1 MTPAIPQS
9 SDKAKENGKETL
21 RPLEVLVVT
30 HYFGGHGGGVEKVA
44 ERLLRELAREPA
56 LHFTWAASDCDPAP
70 SFPNFSS
77 LPMRC
82 CNGMEKLLGLP
93 LPLWGPKSLS
103 KLRAALRKA
112 DAVWLHDTLYLGNIL
127 SFFFA
132 RCLKKPIVI
141 TQHIAPIPYKNPLL
155 RWTMRLADKLF
166 TARMLRLS
174 DEVIFISDRV
184 AEDYYRRIAFTRP
197 IKIIPNGVD
206 VRIFHA
212 PIPENRAFLRQ
223 QFALKN
229 EQPVLLFVGR
239 FVEKKGLDVIR
250 RLALL
255 LPEWRFWLAGYGPID
270 PDAWL
275 LPNVHVFRDRKGQSL
290 ADLYQAADV
299 FLMPSYGEG
308 FPLVIQ
314 EAMACGLPVL
324 CGPET
329 AEGSRLS
336 IPYLHLADV
345 WPNNPERTAAVWY
358 EKLKNFPI
366 SLPLKMPQ
374 DDVAEFALL
383 SWDWHPIAR
392 VYAGIFAKLSGR
404 NL

>member
-1 MTPAIPQS
+1 MTPDVSPP
-9 SDKAKENGKETL
+9 KGKGKKEAE
-21 RPLEVLVVT
+21 RPPIAVAVIT
-30 HYFGGHGGGVEKVA
+30 HYFGGHGGGIERVA
-44 ERLLRELAREPA
+44 ERLLRELSHDPA
-56 LHFTWAASDCDPAP
+56 FRFTWAASDCDEPPQIGSIAT
-70 SFPNFSS
+70 

-82 CNGMEKLLGLP
+82 CNALEKGLALP

-103 KLRAALRKA
+103 ALTRAIRLAQI
-112 DAVWLHDTLYLGNIL
+112 VWLHDTLYPGNL
-127 SFFFA
+127 FAFFLA
-132 RCLKKPIVI
+132 RRMKKAIVI
-141 TQHIAPIPYKNPLL
+141 TQHIAPIPYKNPIL
-155 RWTMRLADKLF
+155 RWTMKFADKFF
-166 TARMLRLS
+166 TARMLRHA

-212 PIPENRAFLRQ
+212 PIPENRRFLRQ

-239 FVEKKGLDVIR
+239 FVQKKGLDVIR
-250 RLALL
+250 RLAVL
-255 LPEWRFWLAGYGPID
+255 LPEWRFWLAGNGPID

-290 ADLYQAADV
+290 ADLYQAADL

-324 CGPET
+324 CSPQT
-329 AEGSRLS
+329 AEGSRLA

-345 WPNNPERTAAVWY
+345 WPDNPERTAAVWF
-358 EKLKNFPI
+358 EKLKSFPVT
-366 SLPLKMPQ
+366 LPLTKPQ
-374 DDVAEFALL
+374 EDVAEFALL

-392 VYAGIFAKLSGR
+392 VYAGIFSKLGTPA
-404 NL
+404 L